1 VQVSVIVVADET
13 DAHDPDIMS
22 MVEAVGLG
30 VVLL

>member
-1 VQVSVIVVADET
+1 VHVSVINVADET

-22 MVEAVGLG
+22 IVAAVGLG